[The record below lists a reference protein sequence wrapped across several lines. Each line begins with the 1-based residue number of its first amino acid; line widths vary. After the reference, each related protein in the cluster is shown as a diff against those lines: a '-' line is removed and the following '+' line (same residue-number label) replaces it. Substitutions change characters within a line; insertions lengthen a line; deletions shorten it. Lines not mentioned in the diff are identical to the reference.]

1 MKIAPS
7 KREFLSELDEE
18 VLVLEPD
25 SFDAAIV
32 GLVRRID
39 RPPAVCYSVEKIL
52 EVLMEDGM
60 DAEEAREYYE
70 YNMLGAYV
78 GEATPM
84 FLEDLPI

>member
-7 KREFLSELDEE
+7 KREFLSELDDD

-32 GLVRRID
+32 GLVRRVD
-39 RPPAVCYSVEKIL
+39 RPPVVCYSVEKIL

-60 DAEEAREYYE
+60 DEEEAREYYQ
-70 YNMLGAYV
+70 YNILGAYV

>member
-1 MKIAPS
+1 MKIAPN
-7 KREFLSELDEE
+7 KREFLSELDED
-18 VLVLEPD
+18 VLVLDPD

-32 GLVRRID
+32 GLVSRID
-39 RPPAVCYSVEKIL
+39 RPAVVCYSVEKIL

-60 DAEEAREYYE
+60 DEEEAREYYE
-70 YNMLGAYV
+70 FNILGAYV

>member
-7 KREFLSELDEE
+7 KRDFLSELDDD

-25 SFDAAIV
+25 SFDTAIV

-39 RPPAVCYSVEKIL
+39 RPPVVCYSVEKIL

-70 YNMLGAYV
+70 FNMLGAYV

>member
-7 KREFLSELDEE
+7 KRDFLSELDED
-18 VLVLEPD
+18 VLVLDPD
-25 SFDAAIV
+25 SFDTAIV
-32 GLVRRID
+32 GLVRRAD
-39 RPPAVCYSVEKIL
+39 RPPVVCYSVEKIL

-60 DAEEAREYYE
+60 DEEEAREYYE

>member
-7 KREFLSELDEE
+7 KREFLSELDDD

-25 SFDAAIV
+25 SFDTAIV
-32 GLVRRID
+32 GLVSRVD
-39 RPPAVCYSVEKIL
+39 RPPVVCYSVEKIL